1 VESSDLVRLHYDST
15 EALMLFCSLLL
26 LHLLG
31 FPSSVNVAC
40 PSKLTSRSSFLNAK
54 NFFSRYL
61 TQAGGQKSIHEVISG
76 G

>member
-1 VESSDLVRLHYDST
+1 
-15 EALMLFCSLLL
+15 LL